1 MASTTFNGPVRSE
14 KGFEVATKNAT
25 TGAVTTRY
33 SSALPDMTGLT
44 KNDLATGANITLT
57 ADAIN
62 IVNYTGAA
70 ACAAALPAAT
80 QGTVVVYMQAKDTT
94 GGTNTL
100 TFDAAGTDVW
110 ATGSV
115 IESRATAEVD
125 FDISTA
131 GETQLVFTP
140 ANAATNLFTTGSMIA
155 FICYETGTWTIASRM
170 GGAADADYRCIC
182 IRSITINLVWASAHT
197 NFRRKY
203 GNIHFKCKSSTKIN
217 CGDTYYICR
226 SR

>member
-1 MASTTFNGPVRSE
+1 
-14 KGFEVATKNAT
+14 
-25 TGAVTTRY
+25 
-33 SSALPDMTGLT
+33 
-44 KNDLATGANITLT
+44 
-57 ADAIN
+57 
-62 IVNYTGAA
+62 
-70 ACAAALPAAT
+70 
-80 QGTVVVYMQAKDTT
+80 MQAKDTT

-170 GGAADADYRCIC
+170 GGAADA
-182 IRSITINLVWASAHT
+182 TTGAFA
-197 NFRRKY
+197 FAA
-203 GNIHFKCKSSTKIN
+203 
-217 CGDTYYICR
+217 
-226 SR
+226 

>member
-14 KGFEVATKNAT
+14 KGFQVATKNAT
-25 TGAVTTRY
+25 TGAVTTRM
-33 SSALPDMTGLT
+33 SSGMPDLTGLSIADVAT
-44 KNDLATGANITLT
+44 ASSLTLA
-57 ADAIN
+57 ADTIS
-62 IVNYTGAA
+62 VVDYTGAA
-70 ACAAALPAAT
+70 AASMTLPAAT
-80 QGTVVVYMQAKDTT
+80 AGTVVVYVQAKDTA

-115 IESRATAEVD
+115 IESRASSEVD

-155 FICYETGTWTIASRM
+155 FMCFEDGVWHIASRM
-170 GGAADADYRCIC
+170 GGAADA
-182 IRSITINLVWASAHT
+182 TTGAFA
-197 NFRRKY
+197 FAA
-203 GNIHFKCKSSTKIN
+203 
-217 CGDTYYICR
+217 
-226 SR
+226 

>member
-33 SSALPDMTGLT
+33 SSALPDMTGLA
-44 KNDLATGANITLT
+44 KLDLATGANITLQ
-57 ADAIN
+57 ADKMN

-80 QGTVVVYMQAKDTT
+80 QGTVVVYVQAKDTT
-94 GGTNTL
+94 GGVNTL

-115 IESRATAEVD
+115 IESRAASEVD
-125 FDISTA
+125 FDISAA

-140 ANAATNLFTTGSMIA
+140 AAATTNLLTTGGMIA
-155 FICYETGTWTIASRM
+155 FICYETGTWTIASRL
-170 GGAADADYRCIC
+170 GGAADATTGAFAFAYI
-182 IRSITINLVWASAHT
+182 IINLVWASAHT
-197 NFRRKY
+197 NFRR
-203 GNIHFKCKSSTKIN
+203 NKCQM
-217 CGDTYYICR
+217 
-226 SR
+226 